1 MAWVARSLVL
11 LAGFVLVAASCQ
23 LTASDTRAFLLQAAK
38 PDVVA
43 ASNELTDAVYR
54 RLQIAGGF
62 PEGYPVQG
70 HVVTEPDPSD
80 PNLEQISCAPESSGE
95 ADETR
100 CILLSDEADFIRVQ
114 PITWQSA
121 AFFMYRVYIA
131 PDSLFARVD
140 PTKDFVAI
148 DVFALGDGAL
158 WAPADQAI
166 RSAASEL
173 GARPFR
179 P

>member
-1 MAWVARSLVL
+1 MARFARSLGI

-23 LTASDTRAFLLQAAK
+23 ATTSDTNTFLLRTAE
-38 PDVVA
+38 PNVVA
-43 ASNELTDAVYR
+43 TSDEVMDAVYR
-54 RLQIAGGF
+54 RLQMAGGF

-70 HVVTEPDPSD
+70 HLVTEPDPSD
-80 PNLEQISCAPESSGE
+80 TGVERISCAPASPGRIGE
-95 ADETR
+95 KR
-100 CILLSDEADFIRVQ
+100 CILLNEEAFIRVQ

-121 AFFMYRVYIA
+121 AFFMYRVYVA

-148 DVFALGDGAL
+148 DVFALDNAAL
-158 WAPADQAI
+158 WRPADRAI
-166 RSAASEL
+166 RSATAEL